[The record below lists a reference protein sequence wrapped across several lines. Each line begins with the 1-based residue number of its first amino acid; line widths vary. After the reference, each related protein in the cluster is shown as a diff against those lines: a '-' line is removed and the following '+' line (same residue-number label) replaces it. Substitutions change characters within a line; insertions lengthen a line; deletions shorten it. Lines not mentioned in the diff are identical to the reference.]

1 MSMESEYPGKDR
13 VGARPSAAHCDPAH
27 ESEIEQV
34 ESVESTAAKLWYA
47 YKTPQAERDGGHF
60 FFTAEDVSTMIGL
73 YAVALKAHGK
83 DSISIKIEG

>member
-13 VGARPSAAHCDPAH
+13 VGARPSAAHCDP
-27 ESEIEQV
+27 EQDNAV

-47 YKTPQAERDGGHF
+47 YKTPQIERDGHC
-60 FFTAEDVSTMIGL
+60 FFTAEDVCSMIGL

-83 DSISIKIEG
+83 NAIKVNLEG